1 MTFRLLFSSD
11 LHGNEIQYNKF
22 FKFAEQISA
31 DILIL
36 GGDISPKDKYENFIE
51 NQREFFKYKLQEKI
65 KQFKRKSPKSNIY
78 LMMGNDDCSI
88 NLDVLD
94 NPDLYQNIHGKR
106 LKINDN
112 FDIVGYSFVPITP
125 FKLKDWEKFD
135 MSNVPIYLKEYYEY
149 RKKVNYRLDGFK
161 STKDGWVDFLF
172 DNDME
177 KSVSIQ
183 KDLENEIFTKNA
195 GKTVYVI
202 HTPPNNTNLD
212 QTIRKDNVGSIAV
225 RLFIEKYQPYLTLHG
240 HIHET
245 VDVSGKFK
253 DTIGNTLCMASG
265 NHNVGEDLAV
275 IVLDLDKPG
284 EAKRFKI

>member
-78 LMMGNDDCSI
+78 LMMGNDDCAV

-253 DTIGNTLCMASG
+253 DIIGNTLCMASG

>member
-22 FKFAEQISA
+22 FKFANQISA

-36 GGDISPKDKYENFIE
+36 GGDISPKNKYENFIE
-51 NQREFFKYKLQEKI
+51 NQREFFKYKLQEEI
-65 KQFKRKSPKSNIY
+65 KKFKRKSPKPNIY
-78 LMMGNDDCSI
+78 LMMGNDDCAV

-253 DTIGNTLCMASG
+253 DIIGNTLCMASG

>member
-36 GGDISPKDKYENFIE
+36 GGDLSPKDKYENFIE

-78 LMMGNDDCSI
+78 LMMGNDDCAV

-253 DTIGNTLCMASG
+253 DIIGNTLCMASG